1 MTFFFVL
8 YLFAET
14 FLLYSCWKH
23 CCSMTGS
30 FCNWTLSRVGVMNQS
45 GDYVSDNISASSPA
59 LILANTC
66 QSYSQAWS
74 YSTAYHNRQMLYAC
88 VHLWQFTD
96 LLCSQWMMA
105 SVFVSLNCLFFT
117 ITVCFAYIPLL
128 CCVRFRLIASLIAA
142 CIYEKISLALTLK
155 LNIVHKVKVGR
166 WQRKTNQTL

>member
-1 MTFFFVL
+1 MTCFFFVL

-59 LILANTC
+59 LTLTNTC

-74 YSTAYHNRQMLYAC
+74 YSTTFHNRQMLYAC

-96 LLCSQWMMA
+96 HLCSQWVMA

-117 ITVCFAYIPLL
+117 ITVCFASIFL
-128 CCVRFRLIASLIAA
+128 CSAVWGLGWLP
-142 CIYEKISLALTLK
+142 
-155 LNIVHKVKVGR
+155 V
-166 WQRKTNQTL
+166 W